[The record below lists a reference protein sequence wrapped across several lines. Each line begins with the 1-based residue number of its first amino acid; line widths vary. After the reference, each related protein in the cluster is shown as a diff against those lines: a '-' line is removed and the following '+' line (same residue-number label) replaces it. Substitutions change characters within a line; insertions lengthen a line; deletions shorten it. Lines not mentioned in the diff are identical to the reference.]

1 MKRKKKENME
11 SQDKRYMLFIFG
23 DFTEI
28 ENFIED
34 ISYQLVTVI
43 SSKFLKFNYG
53 EFGMTLH
60 FRTKETFE
68 DLKEYVDM
76 CLEDLV
82 EQYFLME
89 ATENVDIKMGRK
101 LKKDFLNIDGVKI
114 ENKNKEIDVEKLN
127 EEKKNKIGGMMD
139 FLIPLSEDMINI
151 PMMFKR
157 PPVLEP
163 TVDQILEKITE
174 KGIESLTKEE
184 KQILDNYA
192 KRQNGGN
199 QIN

>member
-68 DLKEYVDM
+68 DLKEYIDM

-89 ATENVDIKMGRK
+89 ATENVDIKMDRK

-114 ENKNKEIDVEKLN
+114 ENKNKEVDIEKLS
-127 EEKKNKIGGMMD
+127 EEKRNKISGMMD
-139 FLIPLSEDMINI
+139 FMVPLSEDIFNFPI
-151 PMMFKR
+151 RFNV
-157 PPVLEP
+157 PPALKP
-163 TVDQILEKITE
+163 TTDEILDKITE
-174 KGIESLTKEE
+174 KGIESLTTEE

-192 KRQNGGN
+192 KRQNGRD
-199 QIN
+199 